1 MTRILVR
8 LAVVMVM
15 LAMLLALAVP
25 AFAQGPSPGVVAKAC
40 FKSGGNADNSNKF
53 DCPN

>member
-25 AFAQGPSPGVVAKAC
+25 AFAQGPPTEAVAKAC
-40 FKSGGNADNSNKF
+40 SKSGGKADTSNKF